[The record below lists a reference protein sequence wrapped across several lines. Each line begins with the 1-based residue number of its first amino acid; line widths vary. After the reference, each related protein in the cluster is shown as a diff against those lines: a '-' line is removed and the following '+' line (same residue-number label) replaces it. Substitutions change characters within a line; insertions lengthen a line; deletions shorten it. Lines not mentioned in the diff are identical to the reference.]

1 MSPSTTRSDFQL
13 RTGLIGRSAEM
24 LEIVDTIRQ
33 VAPSDITVLVTGE
46 SGTGKEVVARALHA
60 ASKRSGK
67 PIVTVNCGAIPE
79 GLIESEL
86 FGHEKGAFTS
96 ANEQRKGYFET
107 ADGGTIFLDEIG
119 ELPLATQVRLLRVLE
134 NGEYVRVGS
143 SQSRTAD
150 VRVIAATNRSLELEV
165 QQKRFRSDLYF
176 RLRSVNIHLPPLRD
190 RREDLPLL
198 VEQFA
203 REISAQQGVKF
214 EGFTDDATAL
224 MMNYDWPGNIRELR
238 NALESMLVL
247 EGGRRLGA
255 ETVEKYL
262 KGRASVNVERNLP
275 VVTGKSVEQAERELI
290 YRALLD
296 IRSNLMELRDLVS
309 NGDRAFSRR
318 PTSERAAD
326 TSALSLDEMERK
338 MIQTA
343 LERHEGNRRLAA
355 RDLNISE
362 RTLYR
367 KIKEYG
373 LAE

>member
-1 MSPSTTRSDFQL
+1 
-13 RTGLIGRSAEM
+13 M